1 MGRRQRSAHGGKAL
15 KVSRPAAAA
24 TTKAKDS
31 TPTTFAKS
39 CTQNPVFLTPPVE
52 DLTGL
57 EIA

>member
-1 MGRRQRSAHGGKAL
+1 MGNLHRCAQGGNAL

-39 CTQNPVFLTPPVE
+39 
-52 DLTGL
+52 
-57 EIA
+57 